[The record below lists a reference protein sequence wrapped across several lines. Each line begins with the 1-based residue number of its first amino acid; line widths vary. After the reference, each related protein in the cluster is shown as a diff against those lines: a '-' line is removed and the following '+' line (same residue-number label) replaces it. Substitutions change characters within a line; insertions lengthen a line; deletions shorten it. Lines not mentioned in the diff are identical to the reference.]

1 MIRGSMILILS
12 YKAIIKETMP
22 AHFKYGSMT
31 TPIIVTCWSE
41 WQKTNKGYDCV
52 LWRGCGGTVRRLHV
66 FLVATAT
73 RRDTQESHRELPRST
88 PWVLP
93 SNKHAA
99 TPPDR
104 AAGLLERGQC
114 AARPASSNRKCVARP
129 ATSTTIALWYTGEP
143 GAPGRF
149 IPPAIVQ
156 GIYFSKLYFIFKAYI
171 GYTLGFLR
179 KGGF

>member
-66 FLVATAT
+66 FFGSPQRLAETHRNHTESSRGAPHEFFHPT
-73 RRDTQESHRELPRST
+73 SMQLRRPIERWDCWSEASVLPGQRALIASVLPDLRLPR
-88 PWVLP
+88 L
-93 SNKHAA
+93 
-99 TPPDR
+99 
-104 AAGLLERGQC
+104 
-114 AARPASSNRKCVARP
+114 
-129 ATSTTIALWYTGEP
+129 
-143 GAPGRF
+143 
-149 IPPAIVQ
+149 
-156 GIYFSKLYFIFKAYI
+156 
-171 GYTLGFLR
+171 
-179 KGGF
+179 